1 MQGVQGKI
9 FQFNDE
15 RSAIVREVVEREYAR
30 KRRTPQTLELAL
42 NDAAFSELA
51 RLEESGSSEVG
62 YWSTL
67 YRHLG
72 RMDQRTREVELRR
85 LLDRFAQDVVG
96 NFDPKVYDFATRV
109 VPIGL
114 SLLLRPQFN
123 WHRIVNLSTVRERI
137 LAQGEVDLVRKLAGK
152 GTLILVPTHLSNLDS
167 IVIGWS
173 LFANDLPPFGYGAG
187 KNLFFNP
194 LISYFM
200 HNLGAYK
207 VDRRLNFGLYKDV
220 LKTYSQ
226 VLLERG
232 YHSLFF
238 PGGTR
243 SRSGEIEKKLKLGL
257 LGSGMAAGIKN
268 VQAGQPGPGIF
279 IVPCTL
285 NYHLVLEAE
294 TLINDQLKREGQHRY
309 IIEDDES
316 SRLSRI
322 WDYGRKT
329 FALDSSMVI
338 HYGQPMDLWGNRV
351 DADGVSYD
359 DRGRPVDTRSYLI
372 SGDDVAPSPQRD
384 AEYVVE
390 LGDCIV
396 KAFHKYT
403 VVLATHLVAY
413 ALFRFLRRAHPEL
426 DIYSLLRVP
435 HDEALSL
442 ETVYREVD
450 LVRGQLLRKAEEGAV
465 QLGGQVR
472 KSTVEG
478 IVAAALRYFGM
489 YHQRPVMVREA
500 DGIRIVDMKL
510 MLYYHNRLNG
520 YDLERAIQAPP
531 PEIGAGKAAQ
541 AATPS
546 QEAAHG
552 G

>member
-15 RSAIVREVVEREYAR
+15 RDAIVRDVVEREYAR

-42 NDAAFSELA
+42 NDAAFSEIA
-51 RLEESGSSEVG
+51 RLEEAGSSELG
-62 YWSTL
+62 YWQTL

-72 RMDQRTREVELRR
+72 RMEPRTREIELRR
-85 LLDRFAQDVVG
+85 LLERFAQDVVG
-96 NFDPKVYDFATRV
+96 NFDPKVYRFATGV
-109 VPIGL
+109 VPVGL
-114 SLLLRPQFN
+114 SLLMRPQFN
-123 WHRIVNLSTVRERI
+123 WHRMVNLSTVRERVVV
-137 LAQGEVDLVRKLAGK
+137 QGETELVRQLAGK

-173 LFANDLPPFGYGAG
+173 LFANDLPPFTYGAG

-200 HNLGAYK
+200 NNLGAYK
-207 VDRRLNFGLYKDV
+207 VDRRLSFGLYKDV

-243 SRSGEIEKKLKLGL
+243 SRSGEIERKLKLGL
-257 LGSGMAAGIKN
+257 LGSGLAAGIKN
-268 VQAGQPGPGIF
+268 VQAGKPGPGIY

-294 TLINDQLKREGQHRY
+294 TLISDQLKREGGHRY

-322 WDYGRKT
+322 WDYTRKT
-329 FALDSSMVI
+329 FGLDSSMVI
-338 HYGQPMDLWGNRV
+338 HYGAPMDLWGNRV

-359 DRGRPVDTRSYLI
+359 DRDRPVDTRSYLM

-384 AEYVVE
+384 AEYVME
-390 LGDCIV
+390 LGECIV

-413 ALFRFLRRAHPEL
+413 ALFRFLRRAHPDL
-426 DIYSLLRVP
+426 DLYSLLRVP
-435 HDEALSL
+435 HEEPLSL

-472 KSTVEG
+472 KGTVEG

-489 YHQRPVMVREA
+489 YHQRPVMEREGE
-500 DGIRIVDMKL
+500 GIRIVDLKL
-510 MLYYHNRLNG
+510 LLYYHNRLTG
-520 YDLERAIQAPP
+520 YDLERALEAPT
-531 PEIGAGKAAQ
+531 PEIGTRQ
-541 AATPS
+541 AAASAS
-546 QEAAHG
+546 QEPAHG
-552 G
+552 S

>member
-15 RSAIVREVVEREYAR
+15 RDAIVREVVEREYAR

-42 NDAAFSELA
+42 NDAAFSELS
-51 RLEESGSSEVG
+51 RLEDSGSSEIG
-62 YWSTL
+62 YWQTL

-72 RMDQRTREVELRR
+72 KMDQRTRETELLR
-85 LLDRFAQDVVG
+85 LLERFARDVVG
-96 NFDPKVYDFATRV
+96 NFDPKVYKLATGV

-114 SLLLRPQFN
+114 SLLMRPQLN
-123 WHRIVNLSTVRERI
+123 WHRLVNLSTVRERI
-137 LAQGEVDLVRKLAGK
+137 LVQGEVDRIRRLADK

-173 LFANDLPPFGYGAG
+173 LLVSGLPPFTYGAG

-207 VDRRLNFGLYKDV
+207 VDRRLQFGLYKDV

-226 VLLERG
+226 VLIERG

-243 SRSGEIEKKLKLGL
+243 SRSGEVEKKLKLGL
-257 LGSGMAAGIKN
+257 LGSGLAAGIKN
-268 VQAGQPGPGIF
+268 LQAGRPSPGVF

-294 TLINDQLKREGQHRY
+294 TLISDHLKREGQHRY

-322 WDYGRKT
+322 WDYTRKILS
-329 FALDSSMVI
+329 LDSSMII
-338 HYGQPMDLWGNRV
+338 HYGAPMDLWGNRV
-351 DADGVSYD
+351 DAEGVSYD
-359 DRGRPVDTRSYLI
+359 DRGRPVDTRTYLL

-384 AEYVVE
+384 AEYVTE
-390 LGDCIV
+390 LGQSIV

-403 VVLATHLVAY
+403 VVLATHLVAH
-413 ALFRFLRRAHPEL
+413 AIFRFLRRSHPDL
-426 DIYSLLRVP
+426 DLYSLLRIP
-435 HDEALSL
+435 LDEPLSL

-450 LVRGQLLRKAEEGAV
+450 LLRGQLLRRAEEEALL
-465 QLGGQVR
+465 LGSQVR

-489 YHQRPVMVREA
+489 YHQRPVLEREGN
-500 DGIRIVDMKL
+500 GIRVVDMKL
-510 MLYYHNRLNG
+510 LLYYHNRLTG
-520 YDLERAIQAPP
+520 FDLERATALPP
-531 PEIGAGKAAQ
+531 AEIGARHGDIPAVPA
-541 AATPS
+541 
-546 QEAAHG
+546 QEASHG
-552 G
+552 T